1 MPVISLMI
9 VRASSCVDIECTKDL
24 SILILSKASL
34 LRREREEYPVP
45 KSSMEIFTPRAR
57 SLLSV
62 FIGVALSVKREDSV
76 TSSSRRSGGSPVS
89 FRMVNTIPAKALL
102 LSWTGETLTEILA
115 GTAQPAASLQAI
127 SSTAFPISLIIPVF
141 SATGIKL
148 SGDRR
153 PLRGWTQRISAS

>member
-9 VRASSCVDIECTKDL
+9 LSASSCVDIEWTNDL

-45 KSSMEIFTPRAR
+45 KSSMEIFTPMAL

-62 FIGVALSVKREDSV
+62 FIGVVLSVKIEDSV
-76 TSSSRRSGGSPVS
+76 TSSSRRSAGSPVS
-89 FRMVNTIPAKALL
+89 FRIDSTIPTKALL
-102 LSWTGETLTEILA
+102 LSWTGETFTEILA
-115 GTAQPAASLQAI
+115 GIAQQAASRQAI

-153 PLRGWTQRISAS
+153 PFRGWSQRIRAS